1 MKKVN
6 KTVLFLSLTFG
17 ISYGL
22 AGVYY
27 LLGGMYPTTSG
38 TILAIAYMF
47 VPMLV
52 VLLIEKVIYR
62 EKIKA
67 SLLISFQFNR
77 WFILAWLL
85 PPVISLGA
93 FGIALLFPEVSFTL
107 EMEGMMDRFAYIMS
121 PEQQEEMRNT
131 LDDLP
136 VHPFWLTL
144 GQGLVA
150 GITINAIAGFGEELG
165 WRGFLLRAFWDTS
178 FFQASLLIGIIWGVW
193 HVPLILMG
201 HNYPQHP
208 QWGVLMMTVWC
219 ILLTPLFLFI
229 TLKAQSVIAASIMH
243 GTLNGTAGLAIL
255 LIDGGSDLTVG
266 VTGLAGFLSLGL
278 VLVLLFVY
286 DQWISHDQIMH
297 RTIGHSTSSKQECQ
311 PNDIQC

>member
-6 KTVLFLSLTFG
+6 KTVLFLLLTFG
-17 ISYGL
+17 ICYSM
-22 AGVYY
+22 AGVFY
-27 LLGGMYPTTSG
+27 LLDGTYPTTSG
-38 TILAIAYMF
+38 TVLAIAYMF

-62 EKIKA
+62 EKIKIP
-67 SLLISFQFNR
+67 LLISFQFNR

-85 PPVISLGA
+85 PPVIGIGA
-93 FGIALLFPEVSFTL
+93 FGMALLFPEVSYSP
-107 EMEGMMDRFAYIMS
+107 EMEGMMDRFASLMS
-121 PEQQEEMRNT
+121 LEQQEEMRNT
-131 LDDLP
+131 LENLP

-165 WRGFLLRAFWDTS
+165 WRGFLMRAFRDKS
-178 FFQASLLIGIIWGVW
+178 FIQASLLVGLIWGIW
-193 HVPLILMG
+193 HAPLILMS

-208 QWGVLMMTVWC
+208 QWGVFMMTVWC

-255 LIDGGSDLTVG
+255 LIEGGSDLTIG

-286 DQWISHDQIMH
+286 DQWISQDQIM
-297 RTIGHSTSSKQECQ
+297 RQTIEQSVSNNPEFQRAPS
-311 PNDIQC
+311 